1 VSEREGIYDAISY
14 HQGSVWPLFTGWV
27 SLAEYRA
34 GHPLSGY
41 AHLMQNADLTWSQ
54 DLGDVTELLSG
65 RFFVPLGRS
74 TAHQLWSSAMV
85 ISPAL
90 RGLFGLEWNAPE
102 NTLRVTPQLP
112 ADWQDA
118 TLRDVP
124 FGNAKLDLKF
134 TRAGSDLAIEAVQ
147 PPAGLQLATRSPGAR
162 VAGNI
167 LHIPLPDVEVA
178 MSHALPEFGAETKQL
193 KVLDQEWTPRQY
205 SLTLSGSGGS
215 TYQLLLRENAA
226 NLHVHAEGAALG
238 PLVHGLRT
246 ATVIFPANVG
256 YTTRAVTF
264 QW

>member
-1 VSEREGIYDAISY
+1 
-14 HQGSVWPLFTGWV
+14 
-27 SLAEYRA
+27 
-34 GHPLSGY
+34 
-41 AHLMQNADLTWSQ
+41 
-54 DLGDVTELLSG
+54 
-65 RFFVPLGRS
+65 
-74 TAHQLWSSAMV
+74 MV
-85 ISPAL
+85 ISPAI

-112 ADWQDA
+112 ADWRDA

-134 TRAGSDLAIEAVQ
+134 TRSGSDLVVEALH

-162 VAGNI
+162 VAGST

-178 MSHALPEFGAETKQL
+178 ISHALPEFGAETRQL
-193 KVLDQEWTPRQY
+193 KVLDQQWTLRHY

-226 NLHVHAEGAALG
+226 NLHVQAEGAALG

-246 ATVIFPANVG
+246 ATVVFPPDAA
-256 YTTRAVTF
+256 YAARTVTF